1 MHGVLETINGIL
13 KEIEGILKEVKGI
26 LKRINGILWK
36 SNGILQGISSCPW
49 NGAVLKGPGPR
60 ITNNA
65 TKSFTEA
72 SRNLHGIALS
82 FSEEPGSGRARGTSS
97 YADTL
102 MDQSRKPPS
111 LKFQN

>member
-1 MHGVLETINGIL
+1 MDFNGIPQEINGNH
-13 KEIEGILKEVKGI
+13 KE
-26 LKRINGILWK
+26 
-36 SNGILQGISSCPW
+36 SFSSPW

-60 ITNNA
+60 ITDNA

-82 FSEEPGSGRARGTSS
+82 FSEEPGSGMARGTSS

>member
-1 MHGVLETINGIL
+1 MESFSKAAGSLSEMAQVHGD
-13 KEIEGILKEVKGI
+13 
-26 LKRINGILWK
+26 
-36 SNGILQGISSCPW
+36 
-49 NGAVLKGPGPR
+49 GAVLKSPGPR
-60 ITNNA
+60 ITDNA

-82 FSEEPGSGRARGTSS
+82 FSEEPGSGMARGTSS
-97 YADTL
+97 YTDTL